1 MSDEKPIEP
10 QAYEEA
16 CRTIDGLRME
26 LRIAHRRLDLLADSP
41 ARVAK
46 LENIICE
53 IACTCVGTDASE
65 SGFGL
70 EPQRHEHQCGYRA
83 ALQEAQGV
91 CG

>member
-16 CRTIDGLRME
+16 CRTIDRLNGE
-26 LRIAHRRLDLLADSP
+26 LRIAHRRLDLLTDAS
-41 ARVAK
+41 ARIAK

-53 IACTCVGTDASE
+53 ITCTCVGTDASE

-83 ALQEAQGV
+83 ALQAAKG
-91 CG
+91 G